1 MRKLFDAVKIVLA
14 VCLVSCVC
22 TGVAFARYSS
32 TANFKKAE
40 RNALRNGITV
50 GGVTY
55 SVVGG
60 AGGTVVV
67 GSSSINSYAG
77 GYASGKAPTF
87 VDIYTA
93 SLKEQGLLQNGVGYN
108 ADLLIGGH
116 GPPYQIEE
124 LMQAFNLS
132 GCGNV
137 YTGSQQCNYVPGSSP
152 GFYFVTVCGSSSSSC
167 YNNYYPIG
175 TGPNP
180 TARSGDAIG
189 APPPPPGTVQARAV
203 TMATIPQTCDQ
214 IKEATASTTFRS
226 GTQFDLK
233 LGTVSQGVK
242 TQSGSDYVSWSLQP
256 NTYTLTALSPGTSSV
271 RYCLTDATG
280 SHFGVSTVNL
290 ASSVT
295 DTFDVA
301 YGPPP
306 AWFQAQGG
314 DVYAAANISALTPS
328 GASPRQFLLS
338 GTGGYPGVVTYGGA
352 STDYD
357 FSSDDGTKGEAYV
370 SSKNWLANDGAGNRD
385 FYSYFYSKLGSPTTP
400 DYTNLTDPL
409 PQPATDSGRPIYVQ
423 GNLTTSGNW
432 TVTDGQK
439 YVFLVDGALTIGG
452 HINITGNGFIAF
464 IVKNDITIASGVGG
478 AYTST
483 APAVEGIYLSSGTI
497 HTGASSVAG
506 AERLVG
512 RGMFVANHVALERDL
527 TSLNQ
532 NGTYA
537 AELFIYN
544 PALLINLP
552 DTMKNVPVSW
562 QEVAP

>member
-1 MRKLFDAVKIVLA
+1 MVTLFLFGAHSVY
-14 VCLVSCVC
+14 
-22 TGVAFARYSS
+22 ARFSPD
-32 TANFKKAE
+32 ANFRKAE
-40 RNALRNGITV
+40 RNALRNG
-50 GGVTY
+50 Y
-55 SVVGG
+55 SV
-60 AGGTVVV
+60 AGTATTF
-67 GSSSINSYAG
+67 NSASYVANLFLAG
-77 GYASGKAPTF
+77 KL
-87 VDIYTA
+87 VDPNSA
-93 SLKEQGLLQNGVGYN
+93 QNAAGVGFAAATVSN
-108 ADLLIGGH
+108 AVFKWNTDHPDTKQLSVADLLSKLQTGQGLS
-116 GPPYQIEE
+116 IEE
-124 LMQAFNLS
+124 VSALYSSSTLS
-132 GCGNV
+132 NNGSGTVGSLCGSNVGSLCGFYGILVPGGCAGNV
-137 YTGSQQCNYVPGSSP
+137 
-152 GFYFVTVCGSSSSSC
+152 C
-167 YNNYYPIG
+167 YSYYPIG
-175 TGPNP
+175 TGPNAL
-180 TARSGDAIG
+180 TARSGDVI

-233 LGTVSQGVK
+233 LGSVSQGVK

-256 NTYTLTALSPGTSSV
+256 NTYTLTALSPGTASI

-527 TSLNQ
+527 NSLNQ